1 MTDELPLLPDDMR
14 PVLLEFLN
22 RQSTMALGTAGL
34 ADGRPQV
41 APLFFASDERLNL
54 YWISDPDSRH
64 SKNITDWNDTAAAI
78 FTETWEYGAIKGVQA
93 EGDAYDV
100 TDPAERERALALYR
114 AKFPFVNERFAA
126 LIQESV
132 IYVLRPRWVRWID
145 NERKFGYKQE
155 FRVVQ
160 DSADSDGDGE

>member
-1 MTDELPLLPDDMR
+1 MTEELPLLPDDMR
-14 PVLLEFLN
+14 PVLLDFLK
-22 RQSTMALGTAGL
+22 RQSTLALATAGL

-41 APLFFASDERLNL
+41 APLFFASDEHLNL

-64 SKNITDWNDTAAAI
+64 SRNITDWNDAAATV
-78 FTETWEYGAIKGVQA
+78 FTETWEYSAIKGVQI

-100 TDPAERERALALYR
+100 TDQAERERALALYR
-114 AKFPFVNERFAA
+114 AKFPFVNEKFDA

-145 NERKFGYKQE
+145 NERKFGYRKE
-155 FRVVQ
+155 FRIAQ
-160 DSADSDGDGE
+160 DSSNGDTE